1 MTMTPSLT
9 HSFFLAVSGLSEMP
23 AATAAGVLFALAGL
37 ARGGTFRFLFF
48 SYLGYLD
55 RKR

>member
-48 SYLGYLD
+48 SYLGCLD
-55 RKR
+55 GKR